1 MYIMVLDYTVISTL
15 IVATGAC
22 DRHKLFNE
30 HENVMTG
37 FMELNTN
44 FPPTF
49 NYLTSR
55 FLQVQ
60 WDFFDGKVGVKWG
73 NLFTHYQQVL
83 DQEKLPIYLRLRKV
97 IAHC

>member
-1 MYIMVLDYTVISTL
+1 MSHQLMYIMVLDYTVICT
-15 IVATGAC
+15 ITVATGAY
-22 DRHKLFNE
+22 DRHNLLNE

-44 FPPTF
+44 VPSTS

-60 WDFFDGKVGVKWG
+60 
-73 NLFTHYQQVL
+73 
-83 DQEKLPIYLRLRKV
+83 
-97 IAHC
+97 

>member
-1 MYIMVLDYTVISTL
+1 MSIQLIYIVVLDYTVISTL

-22 DRHKLFNE
+22 DRHKLLNE

-44 FPPTF
+44 VPSTF

-60 WDFFDGKVGVKWG
+60 
-73 NLFTHYQQVL
+73 
-83 DQEKLPIYLRLRKV
+83 
-97 IAHC
+97 

>member
-1 MYIMVLDYTVISTL
+1 MYIMVLYYTVISTI
-15 IVATGAC
+15 IVATGAY
-22 DRHKLFNE
+22 DRHNLPNE

-44 FPPTF
+44 VPPTF

-60 WDFFDGKVGVKWG
+60 RDFLDGKVSVKWG

-83 DQEKLPIYLRLRKV
+83 DQEKLPIYLRLQKV
-97 IAHC
+97 TAQC

>member
-1 MYIMVLDYTVISTL
+1 MYIMVLDYTVISKL

-22 DRHKLFNE
+22 DRHKLLNE

-37 FMELNTN
+37 FMKLNTN
-44 FPPTF
+44 VPSTF

-60 WDFFDGKVGVKWG
+60 
-73 NLFTHYQQVL
+73 
-83 DQEKLPIYLRLRKV
+83 
-97 IAHC
+97 